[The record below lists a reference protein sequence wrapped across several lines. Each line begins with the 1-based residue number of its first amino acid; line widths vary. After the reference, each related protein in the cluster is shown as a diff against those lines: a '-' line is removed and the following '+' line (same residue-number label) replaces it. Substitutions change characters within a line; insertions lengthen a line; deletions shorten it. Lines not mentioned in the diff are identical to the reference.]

1 MGSNPTPRA
10 YLGDLYSRVKS
21 NKSKVSVSVLVHSDS
36 NIAKNENNEKETG
49 SYILR
54 TIDSITKSCTKP
66 YFNKILKQ
74 LAAQN
79 LVNTEIICNYIIAEE
94 TEINIKNSTKEGRIK
109 VLVWLSNFYNNSKS
123 FKQMTKQDI
132 LAYLNNLRKPI
143 NQDPSQRWIGSYNGR
158 QIILSK
164 FFRWLYNPEEP
175 DHTKRDTPQCMS
187 GIKQL
192 PRKEKTPYSPSDLWE
207 PREHGLFLKYCPS
220 IRDRCYH
227 ALAND
232 MSARP
237 HEILNLKIKDIIF
250 KKTDDNKQYAEIL
263 IKGGK
268 TKPRTIPLI
277 DSIPYIKDLINNHPS
292 GTNPNSWLFISNSN
306 TTFGSKL
313 TYDGLT
319 YQYKYFYKSKF
330 FPKLLEDKTIPE
342 VDKAFIRNL
351 LTKPW
356 NLYIFRHSALTEK
369 SQILKEHV
377 LRDHAGWTMSSK
389 MPQVYIHYFGNESS
403 KSLLEAKGLI
413 RIEDLEKKSDILKP
427 RQCPNCNEPNKH
439 DSKFCIKCMMVLTYD
454 SYNELR
460 DEDKQKIDKLE
471 TDMKSVK
478 EGMNKIFLLIQQ
490 NPSLVNVKPEVLEK
504 IINN

>member
-21 NKSKVSVSVLVHSDS
+21 NKSKVSASALVHSDS
-36 NIAKNENNEKETG
+36 NIVKNENNEKETE

-74 LAAQN
+74 LAEQN
-79 LVNTEIICNYIIAEE
+79 LVNTEIICDYIIAEE

-207 PREHGLFLKYCPS
+207 PREHGLFLKS
-220 IRDRCYH
+220 
-227 ALAND
+227 L
-232 MSARP
+232 S
-237 HEILNLKIKDIIF
+237 
-250 KKTDDNKQYAEIL
+250 QYS
-263 IKGGK
+263 
-268 TKPRTIPLI
+268 R
-277 DSIPYIKDLINNHPS
+277 
-292 GTNPNSWLFISNSN
+292 
-306 TTFGSKL
+306 
-313 TYDGLT
+313 
-319 YQYKYFYKSKF
+319 
-330 FPKLLEDKTIPE
+330 
-342 VDKAFIRNL
+342 
-351 LTKPW
+351 
-356 NLYIFRHSALTEK
+356 
-369 SQILKEHV
+369 
-377 LRDHAGWTMSSK
+377 
-389 MPQVYIHYFGNESS
+389 
-403 KSLLEAKGLI
+403 
-413 RIEDLEKKSDILKP
+413 
-427 RQCPNCNEPNKH
+427 
-439 DSKFCIKCMMVLTYD
+439 
-454 SYNELR
+454 
-460 DEDKQKIDKLE
+460 
-471 TDMKSVK
+471 
-478 EGMNKIFLLIQQ
+478 
-490 NPSLVNVKPEVLEK
+490 
-504 IINN
+504 